1 MIAKLN
7 LSYCGKILFNPSS
20 LSLQRSCILSKSKI
34 YLKTLGNEQTVISV
48 KSVFV
53 QSYLELS
60 ISYNVRQSL
69 NFTEYR
75 FCCAFI
81 FYYLLFFLNLR
92 LSLWVWINP
101 FIKRII
107 LIIDIKLLYHYIWT
121 KITYLIPS
129 TFHNILNMI
138 VLI

>member
-1 MIAKLN
+1 MCL
-7 LSYCGKILFNPSS
+7 L
-20 LSLQRSCILSKSKI
+20 
-34 YLKTLGNEQTVISV
+34 
-48 KSVFV
+48 

-107 LIIDIKLLYHYIWT
+107 LIIDIKLLWYHYIWT
-121 KITYLIPS
+121 KITYLIPT
-129 TFHNILNMI
+129 TFSIWSFWYKTLSKNHTLSLSPSFSHVHESFISVIHNQWYSAMTIFCWNGM
-138 VLI
+138 LIK